1 MPYKKQKAIRSN
13 IKDGI
18 YDLMT
23 DLGLLLL
30 GKTILC
36 NRHLLLLSA
45 HPQNLVIRL
54 RWGRQIHLS
63 HHTSM

>member
-36 NRHLLLLSA
+36 NRHLLLSA
-45 HPQNLVIRL
+45 LPQNLVIQL

>member
-1 MPYKKQKAIRSN
+1 MPYKKQKAIRSTK
-13 IKDGI
+13 KDGI

-36 NRHLLLLSA
+36 NRHLLLSA

>member
-13 IKDGI
+13 KKDGI

-23 DLGLLLL
+23 DLGLLSL

-36 NRHLLLLSA
+36 NRHLLLSA